1 MFVGKTAVGT
11 GAGRGVGHA
20 VAVLLAYGGASVKY
34 MINEL
39 TQETTG
45 ENTSFAGVAKAW
57 AADVSIFEEIQ
68 KMVAQTLMQFETI
81 DILVISTGILGD
93 TVVLEGI
100 SAMER
105 DSLVVTN
112 VKDVFSSTKA
122 VLPTMKYR
130 LYGKII
136 NVSS

>member
-1 MFVGKTAVGT
+1 
-11 GAGRGVGHA
+11 
-20 VAVLLAYGGASVKY
+20 

-39 TQETTG
+39 TLETTG
-45 ENTSFAGVAKAW
+45 ENTSFRGVAKAW